1 MMNHNEN
8 FDDIYL
14 KYWKFSVKVAMK
26 IVKNKAVAEDISQE
40 TFCKLFRLG
49 DKLDMSNDGKLESL
63 IFTAT
68 VNTAK
73 DY

>member
-26 IVKNKAVAEDISQE
+26 IVKNKAVAEDISCLLY
-40 TFCKLFRLG
+40 TSPSPR
-49 DKLDMSNDGKLESL
+49 D
-63 IFTAT
+63 
-68 VNTAK
+68 
-73 DY
+73 